1 MNRKLSLTL
10 AIALAVA
17 AGTSFAQ
24 NPAGNLSTTDVIR
37 LVEGAGYSNVREIEF
52 DDGLWD
58 VEATAADG
66 RSVDLKIDPAN
77 GEIIDPFAAPSLSA
91 ADIASRLQSQGF
103 SNVRDI
109 EFDDGYYDVE
119 ATGPDGR
126 HVDLKV
132 HARDGRILS
141 QDHDD

>member
-1 MNRKLSLTL
+1 MNRKPTLTL
-10 AIALAVA
+10 AIALAVV

-24 NPAGNLSTTDVIR
+24 NPAGNLTTTDVIQ
-37 LVEGAGYSNVREIEF
+37 LVERAGYTHVRDVEF

-58 VEATAADG
+58 VEATTADG
-66 RSVDLKIDPAN
+66 RSVDLKIDPDN

-91 ADIASRLQSQGF
+91 ADVASRLQSQGF

-126 HVDLKV
+126 NVDLKV
-132 HARDGRILS
+132 HPRDGRILN
-141 QDHDD
+141 QDQDD

>member
-1 MNRKLSLTL
+1 MNRKLTLTL
-10 AIALAVA
+10 AIALAAA

-24 NPAGNLSTTDVIR
+24 NPTGNLTTTDVIR
-37 LVEGAGYSNVREIEF
+37 LVESAGYTNVRDVEF

-66 RSVDLKIDPAN
+66 RSVDLKIDPTN
-77 GEIIDPFAAPSLSA
+77 GEVIDPFAAPALSA
-91 ADIASRLQSQGF
+91 ADIASRLQSQGY

-126 HVDLKV
+126 NVDLKV
-132 HARDGRILS
+132 HARDGRILN